1 MRLTLP
7 IPVHPTQQAWLMAQR
22 PRQQAW
28 LTAQR
33 PQAEFLLLVTQR
45 SSLNTLRRSTRDR
58 PFVAP
63 PPVVVRHHLLRLA
76 MCHSLG
82 LGASHSH
89 LQMPMAPLTW
99 PPLGLAL
106 SLVV

>member
-45 SSLNTLRRSTRDR
+45 SSLNTLRRSTRGR

-63 PPVVVRHHLLRLA
+63 PPVVVRHHLLRSA
-76 MCHSLG
+76 TCHSLA
-82 LGASHSH
+82 ASHSH
-89 LQMPMAPLTW
+89 LQMPIAPLTW